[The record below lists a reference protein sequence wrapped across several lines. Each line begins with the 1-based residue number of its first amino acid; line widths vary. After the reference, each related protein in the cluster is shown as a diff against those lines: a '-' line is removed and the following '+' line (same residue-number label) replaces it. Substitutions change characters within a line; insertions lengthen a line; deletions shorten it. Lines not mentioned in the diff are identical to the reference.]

1 MDDDELNAKLVLQMI
16 GFYQYSSSEEWFKA
30 KLKQH
35 KKWYLPL
42 VKNLNQIEHTD
53 IFNVSGETKKEL
65 IESGAELLWEQCRLT
80 AKITGENL
88 GVVLS
93 KSLGNLELKVKELQ
107 DKEEYELCYY
117 LNEVIWLTTSKAQQV
132 RNDKPII

>member
-1 MDDDELNAKLVLQMI
+1 M
-16 GFYQYSSSEEWFKA
+16 
-30 KLKQH
+30 
-35 KKWYLPL
+35 
-42 VKNLNQIEHTD
+42 KNLNQIEHTD